1 MRFKLAN
8 NEEHAAVVRQ
18 AMTDYEERKR
28 RETEARYQRRLFI
41 FAENQDAIAS
51 ERAEKFEEKSRKIDA
66 AKEMVQ
72 KQEKSFRESVKE
84 KLSQKFEKFKENYHK
99 YHVGR
104 QESARMRAAKIDDVK
119 ESKERQIEQKATA
132 TAEKMKQK
140 LEVSKENRDAS
151 INEKVARIQKQQAKI
166 QDAKE
171 SLNRSMEV
179 SSAKKLMQLEV
190 RLDRSAVK
198 RQLFEAEIRKKA
210 ITDLDRVEQAR
221 KLREEKEQ
229 HFSESTKENLAQK
242 FENAEKV
249 REQNLVALKQVWERQ
264 AEREGKVKRAADLDE
279 AEKLLEKIGEKQ
291 QRSEENRKA
300 ILSAKVEQCRLES
313 SKVKQTKE
321 NVQQHV
327 RHQEKANEEKLQAKL
342 NAYKENRQRRMK
354 ERKVA
359 SKTSSNRASLQE
371 ITNDSSEKVRSPTI
385 EDTAVDKE
393 VSQKNSENECDEV
406 KLKELAENFRNRN
419 LEYLGLQ

>member
-8 NEEHAAVVRQ
+8 SEEHAAVVRQ

-51 ERAEKFEEKSRKIDA
+51 ERAERFEEKSRKIDA

-72 KQEKSFRESVKE
+72 KQEKSFRESVKD

-119 ESKERQIEQKATA
+119 ESKERQIEEKATA
-132 TAEKMKQK
+132 TAEKMRQK
-140 LEVSKENRDAS
+140 FEVSKENRDAS

-171 SLNRSMEV
+171 SLNRSMEA

-210 ITDLDRVEQAR
+210 KADLDRVEQAR

-229 HFSESTKENLAQK
+229 HFSESTKENIAQK

-264 AEREGKVKRAADLDE
+264 AEREGKARKAADLDE

-327 RHQEKANEEKLQAKL
+327 RHQEKATEEKLQAKL

-385 EDTAVDKE
+385 GDATADKE
-393 VSQKNSENECDEV
+393 ISQKNSENECDGA